1 MARFNR
7 PSPSPVTTAPSAV
20 PETSA
25 AAETEAPPAAAP
37 APAPPP
43 APPVNTAPPGPR
55 PGFGHAPPGMITE
68 QGGNV
73 EVMEDKLPKGMISEL
88 SLRRPQ
94 VKPLQPIMEKEQ
106 PPKPEPKPR
115 TELDDLNAPKA
126 HLAETDLNPTRTNY
140 APTKK
145 GPHPVEFPAKSVVNG
160 KPVTLTEQASWTVED
175 GAIYRTDENELVS
188 ERKVQLLKE

>member
-1 MARFNR
+1 MSHPPPQPDQAA
-7 PSPSPVTTAPSAV
+7 VAPA
-20 PETSA
+20 
-25 AAETEAPPAAAP
+25 APPQ
-37 APAPPP
+37 PAPPSTP
-43 APPVNTAPPGPR
+43 APPVNTAPPVPR
-55 PGFGHAPPGMITE
+55 PVFGHAPPGMITE
-68 QGGNV
+68 AGGNV

-115 TELDDLNAPKA
+115 TELDDLNAPKV
-126 HLAETDLNPTRTNY
+126 HLAETDLEPLKTNY

-145 GPHPVEFPAKSVVNG
+145 GPHPVEFPAKAVVNG
-160 KPVTLTEQASWTVED
+160 QPVTLTEQASWTVED